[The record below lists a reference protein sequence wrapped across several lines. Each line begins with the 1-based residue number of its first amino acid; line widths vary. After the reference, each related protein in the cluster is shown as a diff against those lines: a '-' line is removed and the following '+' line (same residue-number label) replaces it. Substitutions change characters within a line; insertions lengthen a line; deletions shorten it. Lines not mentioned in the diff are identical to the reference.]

1 MLAQLKLI
9 LGITDDT
16 KDSVLNLLLDYATT
30 EFAQYC
36 HISEVPLS
44 AQNIIVG
51 MASIKYNLL
60 GSEGLGSQSYSG
72 LAETYDHYPPEL
84 IKAMNRYRRVV
95 AL

>member
-30 EFAQYC
+30 EF
-36 HISEVPLS
+36 
-44 AQNIIVG
+44 
-51 MASIKYNLL
+51 IKYNLL